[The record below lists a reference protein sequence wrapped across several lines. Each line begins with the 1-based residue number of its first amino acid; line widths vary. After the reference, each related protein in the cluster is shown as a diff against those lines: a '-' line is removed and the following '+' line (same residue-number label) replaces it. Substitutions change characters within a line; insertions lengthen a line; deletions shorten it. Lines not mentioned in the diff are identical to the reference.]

1 MKPLALFFILAVAGL
16 ATSFAWAHA
25 EPNAPVQ
32 ATSAEDEKVASPEVI
47 ALKFHADW
55 CGSCRA
61 MGPVFTDLGNKFDT
75 KPVLFL
81 ELDHTSEPSRR
92 QAEYLAAVLGLQEV
106 WKKDGGSTGF
116 ILLIDA
122 DTHEV
127 LAKLTKEQDIKAM
140 GGQLLEAIDRAS
152 ASKR

>member
-1 MKPLALFFILAVAGL
+1 MKPLALFFIIAVAGL

-25 EPNAPVQ
+25 EPVQ
-32 ATSAEDEKVASPEVI
+32 ATSADDENVAAPPEVI

-61 MGPVFTDLGNKFDT
+61 MGPIFTDLGNKFDT

-92 QAEYLAAVLGLQEV
+92 QAEYLAAALGLQEV
-106 WKKDGGSTGF
+106 WEENGGTTGF

-122 DTHEV
+122 NTREV
-127 LAKLTKEQDIKAM
+127 LAKLTKDQDIKVM
-140 GGQLLEAIDRAS
+140 GSQLLEAIDRAA

>member
-1 MKPLALFFILAVAGL
+1 MKPLALFSILTVASI
-16 ATSFAWAHA
+16 ATSFAWPPAS
-25 EPNAPVQ
+25 PNAPVQ
-32 ATSAEDEKVASPEVI
+32 ASTEDEEVVVSPEII

-61 MGPVFTDLGNKFDT
+61 MGPIFTDLRNKFDT

-92 QAEYLAAVLGLQEV
+92 QAEYLAAALGLQEV
-106 WKKDGGSTGF
+106 WKQDGGSTGF

-127 LAKLTKEQDIKAM
+127 LVRLTKEQDLKAM
-140 GGQLLEAIDRAS
+140 GGQLVEALERAS
-152 ASKR
+152 TSKK

>member
-1 MKPLALFFILAVAGL
+1 MALFFILAVAGL

-25 EPNAPVQ
+25 ASNVPVQ
-32 ATSAEDEKVASPEVI
+32 ATSPDDEQVVASPELI

-61 MGPVFTDLGNKFDT
+61 MGPIFTDLGNKFDT

-92 QAEYLAAVLGLQEV
+92 QAEYLAAALGLQEV
-106 WKKDGGSTGF
+106 WKENGGTTGF

-122 DTHEV
+122 DTREV
-127 LAKLTKEQDIKAM
+127 LAKLTKDQDIKVM
-140 GGQLLEAIDRAS
+140 GSQLLAAIDRAA